1 MLYGS
6 GGVKYTL
13 TEREKENTI
22 QTEHTFFF
30 GRGGFIMDYKKMI
43 IEMLEEID
51 NEDFLFKIYH
61 YILAKYRRCI
71 EKKKQGED

>member
-1 MLYGS
+1 MFDKSLTDNAYGCIIKANKCS
-6 GGVKYTL
+6 VTGGLKIVQL
-13 TEREKENTI
+13 N
-22 QTEHTFFF
+22 
-30 GRGGFIMDYKKMI
+30 YKKMI

-61 YILAKYRRCI
+61 YILAKHRRCI

>member
-1 MLYGS
+1 
-6 GGVKYTL
+6 
-13 TEREKENTI
+13 
-22 QTEHTFFF
+22 
-30 GRGGFIMDYKKMI
+30 MDYKKMI

-61 YILAKYRRCI
+61 YILAKHRRCI